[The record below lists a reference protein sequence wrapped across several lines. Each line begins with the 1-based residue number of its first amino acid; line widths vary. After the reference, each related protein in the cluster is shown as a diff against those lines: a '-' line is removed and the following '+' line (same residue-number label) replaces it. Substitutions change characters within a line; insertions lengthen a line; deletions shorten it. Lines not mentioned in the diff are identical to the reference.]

1 MYPTSSN
8 DDYFKLTY
16 YRNKNDLYVG
26 FVTTEREAIT
36 YIKAEIYELS
46 VVKKITIYV
55 L

>member
-26 FVTTEREAIT
+26 FVTAEREAIT
-36 YIKAEIYELS
+36 YIKDEIYELS
-46 VVKKITIYV
+46 VVKKITNYV